1 MVAYDWPELKLSITV
16 SLLDSWKQDQYL
28 ILVSK
33 LSEYNP
39 RILFTPF
46 KLEGKKWSPVGANY
60 FIEKLCQ

>member
-28 ILVSK
+28 ILASK

-46 KLEGKKWSPVGANY
+46 KLEGKK
-60 FIEKLCQ
+60 